1 VDDNHDAADSLA
13 MLLELMGAEVR
24 TTYDGTSAL
33 EEMRSWLPSVVFLD
47 LGMPGMDGY
56 ATAAQVRSDP
66 QIQDVTLVAV
76 TGWGQYEDR
85 RRTKA
90 VGFDAHL
97 VKPVASDSLVE
108 LLGSVRAHRLRG

>member
-1 VDDNHDAADSLA
+1 MRLK
-13 MLLELMGAEVR
+13 LMGAEVH
-24 TTYDGTSAL
+24 TTYDGPSAL
-33 EEMRSWLPSVVFLD
+33 ADMRNWQPSVVFLD

-56 ATAAQVRSDP
+56 ATAMQVRNDP
-66 QIQDVTLVAV
+66 QIRDVTLVAV
-76 TGWGQYEDR
+76 TGWDQHDDH

-108 LLGSVRAHRLRG
+108 LLGTVRTRTPRG